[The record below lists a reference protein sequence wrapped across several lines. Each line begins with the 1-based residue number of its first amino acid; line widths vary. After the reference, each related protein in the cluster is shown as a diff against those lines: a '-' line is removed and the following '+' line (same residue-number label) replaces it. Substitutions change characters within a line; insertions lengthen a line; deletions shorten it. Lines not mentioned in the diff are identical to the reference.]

1 MGIVIK
7 FLDREAMIINV
18 VHANLLLVVALPF
31 VSCNTRAGIMFCG
44 RWNGIYEIEIYE
56 IVKRNFEK

>member
-18 VHANLLLVVALPF
+18 VHANLLLVMVLPF
-31 VSCNTRAGIMFCG
+31 ISCNTRGGIM
-44 RWNGIYEIEIYE
+44 
-56 IVKRNFEK
+56 